1 MQVIVNNFSD
11 HYFDGSIDLMFL
23 GFLFFYIINIF
34 LN

>member
-23 GFLFFYIINIF
+23 GFFFYIMNIF